1 MIIEILLEI
10 VKILLPSLV
19 VFLTAFFSIKFFIEN
34 DQKKKLLELR
44 YNAKS
49 VITPIRLQA
58 YERMAMFLERMDPNQ
73 LILRLNNPQLTAY
86 QFQVL
91 LVASIRSEFD
101 HNLSQQVYLSANVWN
116 HIKMAKEETIKIIN
130 LCAGK
135 LSVDNTATDLATAIL
150 EQIAGKSPIEEAMS
164 VLKMEI
170 EKVF

>member
-1 MIIEILLEI
+1 
-10 VKILLPSLV
+10 
-19 VFLTAFFSIKFFIEN
+19 
-34 DQKKKLLELR
+34 
-44 YNAKS
+44 
-49 VITPIRLQA
+49 
-58 YERMAMFLERMDPNQ
+58 
-73 LILRLNNPQLTAY
+73 
-86 QFQVL
+86 L

-135 LSVDNTATDLATAIL
+135 LSAENTATDLATAIL
-150 EQIAGKSPIEEAMS
+150 EQIAGKSSIEEAMS